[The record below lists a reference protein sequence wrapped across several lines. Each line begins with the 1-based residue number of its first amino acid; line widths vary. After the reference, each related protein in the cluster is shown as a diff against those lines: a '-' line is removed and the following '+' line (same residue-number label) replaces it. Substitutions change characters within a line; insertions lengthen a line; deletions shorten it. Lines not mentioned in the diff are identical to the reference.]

1 MTRSICSKALWL
13 ILFITGPFSI
23 TIGEPG
29 PLKTI
34 KTMIISS
41 KSFKHEGMIPVRH
54 TCSGLNTS
62 PDITWSGIPRGTR
75 SFALIC
81 NDPDAPSGNWIHWVL
96 FNIPVS
102 VNKLPE
108 NFGLGGAISESIKAG
123 RNDAGLLGYYGPCP
137 PSGIHRYYFRVY
149 ALDIVLEANEG
160 LSAAELKTLMEGHIL
175 ATGELMGRFTR
186 K

>member
-1 MTRSICSKALWL
+1 
-13 ILFITGPFSI
+13 
-23 TIGEPG
+23 
-29 PLKTI
+29 
-34 KTMIISS
+34 MIISS

-54 TCSGLNTS
+54 TCSGFNTS
-62 PDITWSGIPRGTR
+62 PDISWSGIPRGTQ

-102 VNKLPE
+102 VNQLPE
-108 NFGLGGAISESIKAG
+108 NFGLGVTVSESIKAG

-149 ALDIVLEANEG
+149 ALDVVLKAKEG
-160 LSAAELKTLMEGHIL
+160 LSAAGLKELMEGHIL